1 MISCVFSSKIVKKP
15 FDLFT
20 RNHQPGSNMMS
31 VSGQRP
37 ISADCSMK
45 HANSF
50 NYLVPVEDVAV
61 KEMRTATQQWS
72 LKCTDARFEPNKIE
86 AACPTMQH
94 TCIAV
99 YKSSI
104 NVSCMTLS
112 EFSRSLDQRVCV
124 VWADTYWLLRHYV
137 CSGLHQCLQRN
148 YTRSTPRGKTRQ
160 YAVEMIQNI
169 VPLIL
174 ISNFSTSEEIGR
186 STIDFLSVVSVYLH
200 FVRF

>member
-1 MISCVFSSKIVKKP
+1 MISRVFSSNIVKKP

-20 RNHQPGSNMMS
+20 RNHQPGSNMIS

-45 HANSF
+45 HANGL
-50 NYLVPVEDVAV
+50 NYLIPGEDVV
-61 KEMRTATQQWS
+61 DKEMRTATQQWS

-112 EFSRSLDQRVCV
+112 NWNTEFSRSLDQRACV
-124 VWADTYWLLRHYV
+124 AWADTYWLLGHYV
-137 CSGLHQCLQRN
+137 CSGLHQFLQGI
-148 YTRSTPRGKTRQ
+148 TQEALHVWKLVSTQLKW
-160 YAVEMIQNI
+160 YK
-169 VPLIL
+169 
-174 ISNFSTSEEIGR
+174 ISSHW
-186 STIDFLSVVSVYLH
+186 FL
-200 FVRF
+200 